1 MICTFTYS
9 FFSLQLF
16 FLWGNL
22 RTTLGLCILWTWDH
36 SVCKFHGKSYL
47 AWVTLFSWT
56 LSTFFLCD
64 FAKILKKLLVF
75 FKHFLIYFIFLN
87 FFLVFDLILIITFKN
102 WSLTNTLHQK
112 IRFGQTRLKKTL
124 VKIADLQVI
133 FNLFT

>member
-9 FFSLQLF
+9 FFSLRLF
-16 FLWGNL
+16 FLRGYL
-22 RTTLGLCILWTWDH
+22 RTTLGLCILWTRDH

-47 AWVTLFSWT
+47 AWVALFSWT

-64 FAKILKKLLVF
+64 FAKIIKKLLVF

-102 WSLTNTLHQK
+102 WSLTNTVHQK

-124 VKIADLQVI
+124 VKITNLQVI